1 MRPLGGFV
9 FSQTYFGA
17 ICIAGSRRRRENRGD
32 RVEETIMGPRAWDG
46 VEDFGTLDIE
56 ITDDWALLAH
66 WTPAQRALKIELD
79 GERRQARQL
88 AESTGRLVSRLVAIM
103 VAEDQVLEPGL
114 AA

>member
-1 MRPLGGFV
+1 MM
-9 FSQTYFGA
+9 S
-17 ICIAGSRRRRENRGD
+17 SRSWN
-32 RVEETIMGPRAWDG
+32 G

-56 ITDDWALLAH
+56 ITDDWAHFAH

-88 AESTGRLVSRLVAIM
+88 AESTGRLVSRLVADM
-103 VAEDQVLEPGL
+103 VAAERDARADL